1 MNSIFFIP
9 YFILNIISFALFG
22 YDKHRAMREE
32 YRLSERNLITVAFF
46 GPFGAYAGMRIFR
59 HKIRKPLFSI
69 MVPVFILIHAG
80 IYALLLSAFLSG

>member
-1 MNSIFFIP
+1 MILIL
-9 YFILNIISFALFG
+9 YLILNIISFALFG

-32 YRLSERNLITVAFF
+32 YRISERNLIITALS

-69 MVPVFILIHAG
+69 LVPVFILIHAG
-80 IYALLLSAFLSG
+80 IYALIVSGFLSGPW